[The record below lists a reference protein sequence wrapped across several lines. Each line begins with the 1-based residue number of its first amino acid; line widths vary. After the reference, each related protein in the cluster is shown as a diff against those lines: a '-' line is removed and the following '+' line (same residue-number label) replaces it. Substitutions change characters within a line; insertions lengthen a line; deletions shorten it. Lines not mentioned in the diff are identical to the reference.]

1 MSESL
6 NVNHRRDF
14 LRAGTT
20 VTAAS
25 ALSTLAAPAVHA
37 ADTNTIQLALVG
49 CVVVAPVLLATPC
62 MLKVRR

>member
-37 ADTNTIQLALVG
+37 ADTNTIQLAWS
-49 CVVVAPVLLATPC
+49 VVCGRGTVLLATPC